1 MDIRSLH
8 QILNPNLRDPN
19 REACETGL
27 PFIKKAGV
35 LNPNLRD
42 PNREA
47 CETGLPFIK
56 KAGVEHKI
64 NFIQSDGISI
74 LNNLFTTG
82 KKEGEFDF
90 AFVDA
95 DKETYINYHEPLLK
109 LVTIGGIIA
118 YDNTLWGGTVAPP
131 SNDSDHHQEE
141 GDDNKRDAMRKLT
154 FFYYDSR
161 NSGVYIAKQPKSNR
175 LQTKAKRA
183 VAMSVDRTQGSCVT
197 IRTLPPL
204 SSLSRCVYSSSGN
217 PRLKAEVN
225 LLVADDATFGSPTRM
240 GKGLTC
246 VCFKSRGTYE
256 RICINLTPLQEE
268 RLRRLKHRMKVNFDA
283 SRVEH
288 QEGLKALWSA
298 TYPGQEL
305 HGLVSD
311 QWKEMGWQGK
321 DPSTDFR
328 GAGFISLEN
337 LLFFAKTFS
346 TSFQCLLK
354 KQGGK
359 RAAWEY
365 PFAVAGVNITFMIMQ
380 MLDLDANES
389 KHRLFFLHVFLG
401 ALLIQVI
408 AILAAKPRTF
418 VRTVFLQMLSENE
431 WAFDLLY
438 CVAFVV
444 MDKQWL
450 EKNATYMQFND
461 VLKSTRAQL
470 EKELLM
476 DDVLRIEDMPSYTL
490 LF

>member
-1 MDIRSLH
+1 
-8 QILNPNLRDPN
+8 
-19 REACETGL
+19 
-27 PFIKKAGV
+27 
-35 LNPNLRD
+35 
-42 PNREA
+42 
-47 CETGLPFIK
+47 
-56 KAGVEHKI
+56 
-64 NFIQSDGISI
+64 
-74 LNNLFTTG
+74 
-82 KKEGEFDF
+82 
-90 AFVDA
+90 
-95 DKETYINYHEPLLK
+95 
-109 LVTIGGIIA
+109 
-118 YDNTLWGGTVAPP
+118 
-131 SNDSDHHQEE
+131 
-141 GDDNKRDAMRKLT
+141 
-154 FFYYDSR
+154 
-161 NSGVYIAKQPKSNR
+161 
-175 LQTKAKRA
+175 
-183 VAMSVDRTQGSCVT
+183 MSVDRTQGCCVT

-204 SSLSRCVYSSSGN
+204 SSLSRCVYSSSDATEVIFSKLKLEK
-217 PRLKAEVN
+217 RTVLRADEECFQLKAEVN

-380 MLDLDANES
+380 MLDLDAT
-389 KHRLFFLHVFLG
+389 
-401 ALLIQVI
+401 
-408 AILAAKPRTF
+408 KPRTF